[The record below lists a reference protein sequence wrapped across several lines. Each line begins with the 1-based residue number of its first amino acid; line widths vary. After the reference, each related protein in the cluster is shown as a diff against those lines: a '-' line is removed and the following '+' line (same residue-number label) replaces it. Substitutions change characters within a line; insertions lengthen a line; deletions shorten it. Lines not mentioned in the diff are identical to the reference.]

1 MTESE
6 TAPASSSN
14 KLAIGGG
21 IAAVAIGAL
30 ALFVILPAEFGI
42 DPTGVGKSLGL
53 TEMAEPASVELERGM
68 KRTGVLELTDAA
80 PSARPGL
87 TDHWEFDLAP
97 FESIEFKYV
106 VDEPGPISF
115 SWQGSAPLKY
125 DMHAHPFEGGVA
137 LTESYGIDTAQTMQG
152 IYNPAFAGI
161 HGWYWENQTM
171 DNVTIVLDASGAF
184 TASKI
189 FNATGEYD
197 RAVEPPAEGRDES

>member
-1 MTESE
+1 MTE
-6 TAPASSSN
+6 AVQSSARSGN
-14 KLAIGGG
+14 KLLIGGAV
-21 IAAVAIGAL
+21 AAVVVGAL
-30 ALFVILPAEFGI
+30 ALFVVLPAEFGI

-53 TEMAEPASVELERGM
+53 TEMAEPASAELERGS
-68 KRTGVLELTDAA
+68 KRTGVLELTESTPPAQ
-80 PSARPGL
+80 SGL
-87 TDHWEFDLAP
+87 NDRWTIDLAP

-106 VDEPGPISF
+106 VDEPGPIAF
-115 SWQGSAPLKY
+115 SWQGTAPLKY

-137 LTESYGIDTAQTMQG
+137 LTESYGIDTAQAMQG

-197 RAVEPPAEGRDES
+197 RAVEPPAEGSEES

>member
-21 IAAVAIGAL
+21 IAVVAIGAL

-68 KRTGVLELTDAA
+68 KRTGVLELTDAG
-80 PSARPGL
+80 PSAQPGL

-106 VDEPGPISF
+106 VDEPSPIAF
-115 SWQGSAPLKY
+115 SWQGTAPLKY

-189 FNATGEYD
+189 FNTTGEYD
-197 RAVEPPAEGRDES
+197 RAVEPPAEGSEES